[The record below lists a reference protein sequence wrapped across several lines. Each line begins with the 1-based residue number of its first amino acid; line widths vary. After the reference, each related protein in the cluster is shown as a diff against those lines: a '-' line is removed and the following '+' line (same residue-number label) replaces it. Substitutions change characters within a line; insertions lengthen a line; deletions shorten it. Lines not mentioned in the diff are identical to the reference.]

1 MTSKVTN
8 FTEYRTEKIQNHQ
21 MLLEAAMLGS
31 RLHSSIEDA
40 VKRYGEPG
48 DSKTGEYVDRVMAM
62 MFVKFT
68 GRDQWIT
75 LYELH
80 RILGK
85 VALQRQ
91 QKTYLDAVIEIMGNG
106 RGLFDE
112 Y

>member
-1 MTSKVTN
+1 MTLTVTD

-21 MLLEAAMLGS
+21 MLMEAARLGS
-31 RLHSSIEDA
+31 DLFNSMEDA

-48 DSKTGEYVDRVMAM
+48 DAKTREYVDKVMTM

-68 GRDQWIT
+68 GQGQWIT

-91 QKTYLDAVIEIMGNG
+91 QKTYLDAFIEIMQNG

>member
-1 MTSKVTN
+1 MISKVTD
-8 FTEYRTEKIQNHQ
+8 FTEYRTEKIQNHE

-31 RLHSSIEDA
+31 RLYSSIEDA
-40 VKRYGEPG
+40 ANTYGEPG
-48 DSKTGEYVDRVMAM
+48 DPKTVEYDDRVMTM

-75 LYELH
+75 LHELH
-80 RILGK
+80 QTLEK

-91 QKTYLDAVIEIMGNG
+91 QKTYLDALIEVMGNG
-106 RGLFDE
+106 RGFFDE

>member
-1 MTSKVTN
+1 MISKVTD
-8 FTEYRTEKIQNHQ
+8 FTEYRTEKIHNHQ
-21 MLLEAAMLGS
+21 MLMEAARLGS
-31 RLHSSIEDA
+31 DLHSSIGDA

-48 DSKTGEYVDRVMAM
+48 DAKTREYVNRVMTM

-68 GRDQWIT
+68 GQGQWTT

-91 QKTYLDAVIEIMGNG
+91 QKTYLDAFIEIMGNG
-106 RGLFDE
+106 RSHFDE

>member
-8 FTEYRTEKIQNHQ
+8 FTEYRTEKIQNHE

-31 RLHSSIEDA
+31 RLYSSIEDA
-40 VKRYGEPG
+40 ANTYGEPG
-48 DSKTGEYVDRVMAM
+48 DPKTVEYVDRVMTM

-75 LYELH
+75 LDELH

-91 QKTYLDAVIEIMGNG
+91 QKTYLDAVVEIMNNG
-106 RGLFDE
+106 RSLFDE

>member
-1 MTSKVTN
+1 MISKVTD
-8 FTEYRTEKIQNHQ
+8 FTEYRTEKIHNHQ
-21 MLLEAAMLGS
+21 MLMEAARLGS
-31 RLHSSIEDA
+31 DLHSSIGDA

-48 DSKTGEYVDRVMAM
+48 DAKTREYVDKVMAM